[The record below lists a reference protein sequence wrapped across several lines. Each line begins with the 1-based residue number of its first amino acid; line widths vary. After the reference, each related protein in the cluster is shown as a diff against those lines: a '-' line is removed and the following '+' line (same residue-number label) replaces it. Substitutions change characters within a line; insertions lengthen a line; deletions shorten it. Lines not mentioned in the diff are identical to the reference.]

1 MKLLERE
8 GGLVSPDTWDVL
20 EKLRFEVAAKLP
32 KHRLIVKIPKETSR
46 TGMPRERSLVPAGRE
61 VELTLLDEQGKPSL
75 PKLWG
80 LAIPLGWMP
89 WDRYPEDT
97 PTQTVWH
104 YVGVWSILMD
114 HLVGAGRGEAAW
126 PSVCAAAQCESG
138 TWEGD
143 HREERRIQSLL
154 HLMGTHPGP
163 VDGVI
168 GPLTQGVLR
177 SMGFGS
183 MPLKTVLIRLEAST
197 PVHTRNFPKSMQGKW
212 TLEGAQFAVHTFGLI
227 RARRELKGAS
237 VDIRGPGRIVIDI
250 TGAKNDAPVP

>member
-8 GGLVSPDTWDVL
+8 KGLISPDTWEVV
-20 EKLRFEVAAKLP
+20 EKLRFEVASKLP
-32 KHRLIVKIPKETSR
+32 KHRLIVKIPSGPTI
-46 TGMPRERSLVPAGRE
+46 TGMSRETSLVPAGRE
-61 VELTLLDEQGKPSL
+61 VELTLLDEQGKTSR

-80 LAIPLGWMP
+80 LAIPLGLVP

-104 YVGVWSILMD
+104 YFGVWSLLMD

-126 PSVCAAAQCESG
+126 PSVCAAAQCDTG

-143 HREERRIQSLL
+143 HRDERRIQSLL
-154 HLMGTHPGP
+154 HLSGAHPGP
-163 VDGVI
+163 VDGVL

-183 MPLKTVLIRLEAST
+183 MSLKTILTRLESAQ
-197 PVHTRNFPKSMQGKW
+197 PVHTRNFPKSLQGKW
-212 TLEGAQFAVHTFGLI
+212 LLEGAQFAVHTFGSI

-250 TGAKNDAPVP
+250 TGAKNDGPT